1 MQVYSGPTRLPNG
14 YGALDTQKIQFGTG
28 NSVASSAGGVVSTV
42 FDAYSQASSSADWAS
57 ISGGWQEFRI
67 LSMDVTCSPWNP
79 YNLPTTTNVAPV
91 VSVLDRSSNTALSSI
106 GNATN
111 YQSAEIH
118 DPSTRIRRVI
128 KMAGVDESTWTLVG
142 STPATTAR
150 LYVKIYSAGNT
161 ASTTLYDYFTIVIVE
176 FRGRS

>member
-1 MQVYSGPTRLPNG
+1 M
-14 YGALDTQKIQFGTG
+14 
-28 NSVASSAGGVVSTV
+28 STV
-42 FDAYSQASSSADWAS
+42 FDAYSQASASSDWSS

-67 LSMDVTCSPWNP
+67 LSMDVVLSPWNP
-79 YNLPTTTNVAPV
+79 FNLPTTTNVAPV
-91 VSVLDRSSNTALSSI
+91 VSVLDRSSNSPLSSI
-106 GNATN
+106 AIATN

-128 KMAGVDESTWTLVG
+128 KMAGVDEAMWTLVG
-142 STPATTAR
+142 STPAATAR
-150 LYVKIYSAGNT
+150 LYVKLYSAGNT